1 MLTQDVREE
10 IRQKLDLAAL
20 AGEYIP
26 RLERAGSR
34 LKGLC
39 PFHAEKTPSFF
50 IHPERQMY
58 RCFGCGEGGD
68 VFDFIMKIENLSFPE
83 AIERLAAKAGVT
95 ITRALMTGRDRERQA
110 AKESLAFAARFY
122 HEFLLGKEPA
132 AETARKY
139 LESRRVSVEMIK
151 RFSLGYAPGG
161 GRLLKALAAKGTAS
175 EAALRAGVVVKPPA
189 GGAVREYFFN
199 RVIFPIRDAKGE
211 VAGFGG
217 RVLGDGEPKYLN
229 SADSS
234 FFSKRRVLYGL
245 WEGLKVLR
253 NAKTA
258 LLMEGYLDVIAAH
271 QAGFENAVAPLG
283 TAFSPEHA
291 QLLKR
296 YVSSVVIVFDS
307 DEAGTRASLRAADIL
322 VEAGL
327 SLKIA
332 QVPLGKDPDEFL
344 KTRGA
349 ESFREVLASAQDF
362 VEFKIG
368 VLSKGRAALSPEEK
382 SAISREIIAS
392 INRSPDEVLK
402 DEWTR
407 RLSQRLSVSEAAVRR
422 EAGRAARGASA
433 QASPAAPA
441 VAVAASPLDPDRS
454 ILLFILQEPTLAEG
468 LRPADFTTEKSRRLW
483 EELLKLKPYESGWPA
498 RLLGALAG
506 EDRQAASALIVAST
520 QGFARRPEEEL
531 FKILRRRR
539 AQARVREL
547 ESLLFAPGRSR
558 AADPRLQEEYHQAL
572 RDLKGTGK

>member
-39 PFHAEKTPSFF
+39 PFHGEKTPSFF

-58 RCFGCGEGGD
+58 HCFGCGEGGD
-68 VFDFIMKIENLSFPE
+68 VFDFIMKMENLSFPE

-95 ITRALMTGRDRERQA
+95 VTRAPMTGHDRERRA

-139 LESRRVSVEMIK
+139 FESRRVSAEMIK
-151 RFSLGYAPGG
+151 RFGLGYAPGG
-161 GRLLKALAAKGTAS
+161 GRLLKALAAKGAAV
-175 EAALRAGVVVKPPA
+175 EAALKAGVAVKA
-189 GGAVREYFFN
+189 ASGGAVREYFFN
-199 RVIFPIRDAKGE
+199 RAIFPIRDAKGE

-229 SADSS
+229 SADSP

-245 WEGLKVLR
+245 WEGMKALR
-253 NAKTA
+253 EAKTA

-271 QAGFENAVAPLG
+271 QAGFENSVAPLG
-283 TAFSPEHA
+283 TAFAPEHA

-296 YVSSVVIVFDS
+296 YVSSVTIVFDS
-307 DEAGTRASLRAADIL
+307 DSAGARASLRAADIL

-332 QVPLGKDPDEFL
+332 QVPSGKDPDEFL
-344 KTRGA
+344 KIRGA
-349 ESFREVLASAQDF
+349 EAFREVLASAQDF
-362 VEFKIG
+362 VDFKIG
-368 VLSKGRAALSPEEK
+368 ILSKGRAALSPEEK
-382 SAISREIIAS
+382 SAISREVIAS
-392 INRSPDEVLK
+392 INRFPDEVMK

-407 RLSQRLSVSEAAVRR
+407 RLSQRLSISEAAVRR
-422 EAGRAARGASA
+422 EAGRAARGAPA
-433 QASPAAPA
+433 HASPTAPA

-454 ILLFILQEPTLAEG
+454 ILLFILQEPKLAEG

-483 EELLKLKPYESGWPA
+483 EELLKLKPYEPGWSA
-498 RLLGALAG
+498 RLLDALPG
-506 EDRQAASALIVAST
+506 EDRQSASAMLVASA

-539 AQARVREL
+539 AQARVREI
-547 ESLLFAPGRSR
+547 EALLFAPGRSR
-558 AADPRLQEEYHQAL
+558 AADTRLQEEYHQAL